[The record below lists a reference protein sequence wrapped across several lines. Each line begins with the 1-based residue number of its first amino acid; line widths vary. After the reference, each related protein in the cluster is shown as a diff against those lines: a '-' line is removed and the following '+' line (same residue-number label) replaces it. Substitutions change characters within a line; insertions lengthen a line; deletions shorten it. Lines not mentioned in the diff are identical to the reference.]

1 MDHSVLVRPRWLR
14 GALRK
19 GLYPYYWLTAPLRPL
34 PSALII
40 GTMKGGT
47 STLNAWLR
55 HHPQVMFSAIK
66 EVHYFDECFER
77 GERWYRTYF
86 PLWEQWLGGRCSLEA
101 TPSYLYRAAVVI
113 PRMQALLPEARLIVL
128 LRNPVARAISHYG
141 HQLQR
146 GVEQRS
152 AADALMGADPSG
164 KGKPNHYKRR
174 GLYAQ
179 QLEQVLQHYPRE
191 QLLVLRSED
200 FFAQPADST
209 PPCSVFLG
217 SISSRCRP
225 SPLLKMWAGLERR
238 SLQRL
243 GSTCR
248 STTANPTSACR
259 PSCPTSLLGKAPSE
273 RHRAQRLK
281 ATPMRSSRASAFS
294 AVTTNTSWA
303 LLPRRATSFQ
313 PPVIGVDTRNRSSGE
328 RPFTRAI
335 TAGVIVSMAGSC
347 TSRFSSGMSPSR

>member
-1 MDHSVLVRPRWLR
+1 MDRSVLVRPRWLR

-19 GLYPYYWLTAPLRPL
+19 GAYPYYWLTAPLRPL

-101 TPSYLYRAAVVI
+101 TPAYLYRASVVI
-113 PRMQALLPEARLIVL
+113 PRMHALLPEARLIVL

-174 GLYAQ
+174 GLYAE
-179 QLEQVLQHYPRE
+179 QLEQVLQLYPRE

-200 FFAQPADST
+200 FFADPATSYATVQRFLDLDLQPL
-209 PPCSVFLG
+209 PPLSAPENVGRAKTEIPPEVRAHLHDFY
-217 SISSRCRP
+217 REP
-225 SPLLKMWAGLERR
+225 N
-238 SLQRL
+238 QRL
-243 GSTCR
+243 
-248 STTANPTSACR
+248 
-259 PSCPTSLLGKAPSE
+259 
-273 RHRAQRLK
+273 Q
-281 ATPMRSSRASAFS
+281 
-294 AVTTNTSWA
+294 A
-303 LLPRRATSFQ
+303 LLPEF
-313 PPVIGVDTRNRSSGE
+313 PLWD
-328 RPFTRAI
+328 
-335 TAGVIVSMAGSC
+335 
-347 TSRFSSGMSPSR
+347 SPH